1 MLGYIKEE
9 LFKNMT
15 QFINEIELSFD
26 YISPNKIT
34 EVNKQIASLRSNEEL
49 FSNFVKTTYT
59 HLKTFESSFE
69 TVMSGK
75 KYKSDKLDFLNDITL
90 FDLQFNLFKEE
101 NKNTKKTLVKYLYTI
116 YMSVFFINMND
127 GLNDIE
133 NDDGMSRFIETMTNA
148 QKAETSQL
156 EVVQKKKHTFTKPAH
171 LPRNLAGMNMAGL
184 AGMAGLNLGGMP
196 GMKGMEDVMASLL
209 GNKEIMSI
217 ATEISAQIKT
227 DNINPMNMLS
237 GLMSGKV
244 DGQLGDLMSKIQEK
258 VETKMNSGEINKAA
272 FEEEAK
278 NIFEKVQETDLKN
291 LFQKM

>member
-1 MLGYIKEE
+1 MRY
-9 LFKNMT
+9 
-15 QFINEIELSFD
+15 
-26 YISPNKIT
+26 
-34 EVNKQIASLRSNEEL
+34 
-49 FSNFVKTTYT
+49 
-59 HLKTFESSFE
+59 LKTFESSFE

-75 KYKSDKLDFLNDITL
+75 KYKSDKLNFLNDISL
-90 FDLQFNLFKEE
+90 FELNFDLFKDE

-116 YMSVFFINMND
+116 YMSVFFINMNN
-127 GLNDIE
+127 GLNGVE
-133 NDDGMSRFIETMTNA
+133 NDDGLSRFIETMANA

-156 EVVQKKKHTFTKPAH
+156 EVVPKKKHTFNKPAH
-171 LPRNLAGMNMAGL
+171 LPRNLGGMNMAGL
-184 AGMAGLNLGGMP
+184 AGMAGLGGIGGMA
-196 GMKGMEDVMASLL
+196 GLAGMEDVMASLL

-278 NIFEKVQETDLKN
+278 NIFEKVQETELKN
-291 LFQKM
+291 LFQKL